1 MIWAKIWPVEPELMR
16 SECPVRAANLTGERP
31 EGQQEVGGD
40 RDRRLG
46 GRGGRPRPGGAA
58 GRQGGSEDQDGKEA
72 PGRLPHALALGRAL
86 TASCQRRTLPHAS
99 GVSTFSRLMKST
111 ATRAVMSAAV

>member
-1 MIWAKIWPVEPELMR
+1 MPGASREL
-16 SECPVRAANLTGERP
+16 AGERP

-46 GRGGRPRPGGAA
+46 LGLGGGSGSGARRRGPGEA
-58 GRQGGSEDQDGKEA
+58 GRQSASEDQGGEEEA
-72 PGRLPHALALGRAL
+72 PPRRPRHALALGRAL

-99 GVSTFSRLMKST
+99 GVSTFSRWMKST
-111 ATRAVMSAAV
+111 ATRAVTSAAV